1 MKISAY
7 IKLLRPHQYLKNIF
21 ILSPLFFAFKFNN
34 LHLLGQVSIVT
45 LCFCLVAS
53 AIYVLNDYFDIEADR
68 NHPTKKDRPL
78 ASGAVPVTHGLIM
91 MFTLAT
97 IGCVGIF
104 MISQVAFWL
113 TVVYMVNNLFYS
125 FKLKHI
131 PILDITLLSIGFV
144 LRLYIGEAA
153 GEGKTELSM
162 WIVLI
167 TFLLALFLALA
178 KRRDDVL
185 LSAEGKKVRKAIDGY
200 NLEFINGAMMVM
212 ASVVIVS
219 YISYCISDDV
229 IHRLGT
235 DKLYFTVIF
244 VVLFFLRYM
253 QITFVEQKSGSPTKI
268 VLKDVFLQLVA
279 LGWIVSFIILVPEA
293 HRLILGNFISFPD
306 LPPVSPPQ

>member
-7 IKLLRPHQYLKNIF
+7 IKLLRPHQYLKNVF
-21 ILSPLFFAFKFNN
+21 ILSPLFFAFKFKD
-34 LHLLGQVSIVT
+34 LHLLGRVGLVT
-45 LCFCLVAS
+45 LFFCFVAS

-78 ASGAVPVTHGLIM
+78 ASGAVPVSHGLAM
-91 MFTLAT
+91 MVIFAV
-97 IGCVGIF
+97 IGCVGIY
-104 MISQVAFWL
+104 MVSPVALWL
-113 TVVYMVNNLFYS
+113 TLVYMVNNLFYS
-125 FKLKHI
+125 FRLKHI

-144 LRLYIGEAA
+144 LRLYIGSAA
-153 GEGKTELSM
+153 GEGELPLSM

-185 LSAEGKKVRKAIDGY
+185 LNAEGKKVRKAIDGY

-219 YISYCISDDV
+219 YISYCISEDV
-229 IHRLGT
+229 IHRLKT

-268 VLKDVFLQLVA
+268 VLKDLFLQLVA
-279 LGWIVSFIILVPEA
+279 LGWIVSFVLLVPEA
-293 HRLILGNFISFPD
+293 HHLILGNFVTIPD
-306 LPPVSPPQ
+306 LPPASLPQ